1 MAKNGPGGQGKRKGR
16 AEAGDRPDPDN
27 ATVLQKRQLVALIA
41 QRVGRR
47 NAEVREIVEA
57 TLAELG
63 EAISAG
69 QTLALPPLGRA
80 RISKQKDVSGSEVI
94 VLRLRR
100 RKSGAD
106 ADAGHDHDE
115 ND

>member
-1 MAKNGPGGQGKRKGR
+1 MPKKDRDRRGREDDSTSLESDPG
-16 AEAGDRPDPDN
+16 N
-27 ATVLQKRQLVALIA
+27 AQVLQKRQLVARIA
-41 QRVGRR
+41 QRAGRR
-47 NAEVREIVEA
+47 NAEVRDIVDA

-80 RISKQKDVSGSEVI
+80 RISRQKDVSGAEVI

-100 RKSGAD
+100 KRGGAQ
-106 ADAGHDHDE
+106 DE
-115 ND
+115 DDETA